1 MQMCVFAQNP
11 IINYLRRRPSQASI
25 HLTDIYARYRKT
37 YSRVSFDP
45 FPSAGFLFPRA
56 GEEHSIRRFL
66 AKKPPLSRGF
76 PLGALPILGHIALL
90 CPRRWVPFRLSAP
103 TTAMR
108 PAYKTRLS
116 PSLCPAIWLSFGARS
131 PERRTYR
138 NSFRVHG
145 CISLFMFCEGKCRV
159 HRLSA
164 EPRERVRE
172 YRYVAGAVAAC
183 ATCGCSF
190 LLFAVPLTLSSSFP
204 PLIFVGYNG
213 YNLNS

>member
-1 MQMCVFAQNP
+1 MCVFAQNP

-90 CPRRWVPFRLSAP
+90 CPRRWGIKIISTPLGKSVYFCSVELQERVLFYFPFG
-103 TTAMR
+103 
-108 PAYKTRLS
+108 
-116 PSLCPAIWLSFGARS
+116 F
-131 PERRTYR
+131 
-138 NSFRVHG
+138 
-145 CISLFMFCEGKCRV
+145 ISLLLLLLRI
-159 HRLSA
+159 
-164 EPRERVRE
+164 
-172 YRYVAGAVAAC
+172 
-183 ATCGCSF
+183 SF
-190 LLFAVPLTLSSSFP
+190 TFRFGLVFHF
-204 PLIFVGYNG
+204 
-213 YNLNS
+213 

>member
-1 MQMCVFAQNP
+1 LRAAGWGWRWVFHSA
-11 IINYLRRRPSQASI
+11 RRVQW
-25 HLTDIYARYRKT
+25 
-37 YSRVSFDP
+37 SFDTNDDDVKL
-45 FPSAGFLFPRA
+45 SSSYVLFA
-56 GEEHSIRRFL
+56 LSFSFA
-66 AKKPPLSRGF
+66 AKPLLPPPWTFGSVSCRGCCCLSVC
-76 PLGALPILGHIALL
+76 LGAFSALSSNNSNAAGL
-90 CPRRWVPFRLSAP
+90 QNSALS
-103 TTAMR
+103 
-108 PAYKTRLS
+108 L
-116 PSLCPAIWLSFGARS
+116 SLCPAILLSFGARS

-213 YNLNS
+213 YNLNSFFRYMKIIYLNPYLFMY